1 MRAVESFDGKRAAE
15 KNCPKIIGMTSPG
28 GCGVVPS
35 ARSSYKGLRMICEA
49 LYHETSRVKMMRMS
63 NFNEVPCD
71 FQGATHRKFF
81 LPQVG
86 AFEVTFSLSGACL
99 SRL

>member
-1 MRAVESFDGKRAAE
+1 MAKERPK

-35 ARSSYKGLRMICEA
+35 ARSSNKGLRMICEA
-49 LYHETSRVKMMRMS
+49 LYHETSRVKMGS
-63 NFNEVPCD
+63 FNEVPCD
-71 FQGATHRKFF
+71 FQGATHRKCF

-86 AFEVTFSLSGACL
+86 AVEVTFSLSGACL